1 MTEKEIKAI
10 DEELSIVWGK
20 DSKMYRF
27 CKNEISNIFMFEDDT
42 FITFPKRKINTRF
55 CFGYYDSSE
64 NNDSY
69 DNANK
74 MVNIA
79 KTKQDYFISENL
91 EEINKTIEDYKKN
104 DIYIIGE
111 KYTGGK
117 KEVYLLTEKNMFYH
131 FDKKENYKKLTEK
144 EKEEII
150 KILEIEKEKH
160 IKKINSYLKRYG
172 LSKVVSWSF
181 WADE

>member
-1 MTEKEIKAI
+1 MTEKELKAI
-10 DEELSIVWGK
+10 DEELSLIWGK
-20 DSKMYRF
+20 DSKMYKF
-27 CKNEISNIFMFEDDT
+27 CKNEISNIFMFDDDT
-42 FITFPKRKINTRF
+42 FITFPKRRINTRF
-55 CFGYYDSSE
+55 CFGYHDSSE
-64 NNDSY
+64 NTDSY

-74 MVNIA
+74 LANIA
-79 KTKQDYFISENL
+79 RTKQDYFIEKNL
-91 EEINKTIEDYKKN
+91 EEINKEIQDYKEN
-104 DIYIIGE
+104 DVYIIGE

-117 KEVYLLTEKNMFYH
+117 KEVYLLTEKNLFYH
-131 FDKKENYKKLTEK
+131 FDKKENYKKVTEK

-160 IKKINSYLKRYG
+160 IKKINAYLKRFG